1 MPGEILEQSTGV
13 PVRWQPVN
21 SLKNSRVTIQINCSW
36 SGKKFNI
43 PEKINQST
51 GDLQNYFDEAG
62 GDDNLLGST
71 TLTDVVKRVKK
82 NLPGLYLWDEVG
94 GCVLV
99 CGPHQIYQEEWDTA
113 MLCELIC
120 EERAKTA
127 KGEIPKVVLADGRE
141 AVVVTIGTPETVLK
155 TQPSVIQRCLAK
167 GDTYG

>member
-43 PEKINQST
+43 PEKINKST

-71 TLTDVVKRVKK
+71 TLTDMVKRVKK
-82 NLPGLYLWDEVG
+82 NLPGLYLVSPPRFSW
-94 GCVLV
+94 
-99 CGPHQIYQEEWDTA
+99 T
-113 MLCELIC
+113 
-120 EERAKTA
+120 
-127 KGEIPKVVLADGRE
+127 
-141 AVVVTIGTPETVLK
+141 
-155 TQPSVIQRCLAK
+155 CLNIII
-167 GDTYG
+167 